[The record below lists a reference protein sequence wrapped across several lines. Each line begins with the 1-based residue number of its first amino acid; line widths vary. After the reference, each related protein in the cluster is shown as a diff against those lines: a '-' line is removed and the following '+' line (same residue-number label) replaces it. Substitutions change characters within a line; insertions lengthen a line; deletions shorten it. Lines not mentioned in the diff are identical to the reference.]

1 MSGTA
6 TLRPCPATMAGPG
19 ATRTPRIRHGFLAGG
34 LLVVAGLRAAT
45 GDWLWAALL
54 GLAAVTE
61 TTVWVL
67 ERRAQARDAATAAT
81 HRPEPDARRLA
92 VSLRAHRQARNLWG
106 VVLAVTLVAGVA
118 LVATS
123 PTMAAVVAVVA
134 LLSLAR
140 LRRERRTVKTL
151 SRVVV

>member
-1 MSGTA
+1 MSETA
-6 TLRPCPATMAGPG
+6 TLRPGPAPVAGPG
-19 ATRTPRIRHGFLAGG
+19 ATRRPRFRHGFLAAG

-61 TTVWVL
+61 AMVWMV
-67 ERRAQARDAATAAT
+67 ERRAQERAATTAAA
-81 HRPEPDARRLA
+81 HRPDPDAHTLT

-118 LVATS
+118 LVGAS

-134 LLSLAR
+134 LLSLVR
-140 LRRERRTVKTL
+140 LRRERRTVETL
-151 SRVVV
+151 SRVVP